1 MIAKPTDEEAALLDR
16 CLASVSPH
24 VDGVFITQAGPRP
37 NEKMSKVIAKYKGHE
52 TFFKWNNSFADA
64 RNYSYAQVPKEYE
77 YILWCDS
84 DDIWR
89 GLEKLKA
96 TVEEN
101 QNIDSFSFWYLYA
114 FDEWKNPIVVHHKTC
129 LTRNDGCVTWEGS
142 LHEDFRKNR
151 TINSKHVEGIERMHL
166 SNEDRF
172 ARAKERNLE
181 VSQGQLEENPNDPR
195 SYWNV
200 GNSLSAL
207 MKYEEAIEMFNKF
220 LETSRSDDEKYIVR
234 LRMAENYWGLDK
246 KEKAVE
252 SLQYA
257 IGMKSL
263 YPDAYIK
270 LGEYYYH
277 MGKYDEALERLKVGI
292 TMKPPYTSIIVYN
305 PRDYDFTPLKWMAY
319 TYVALNQPSLAYECF
334 KAMLEITPKDKNLQQ
349 LVERMKKESDKA
361 MKVLKKYE
369 KIKDLKG
376 EDLKKALNKI
386 PKEFQSH
393 PYFTSLRHKNF
404 IKQESS
410 GKEISYMCGYTEKE
424 WNPEVA
430 EKEGVGGSEEA
441 VIHLSKRWAEM
452 GYEVTVYNNCGHEA
466 KVYDGVTYKPFW
478 EWNYR
483 DKQDVVIL
491 WRSPIMCDY
500 EINADKVFIDLHD
513 VIKEGEFNE
522 KRLSRIDKIFVKTD
536 FHRSLF
542 PNITDD
548 MFAVIPN
555 GIDPEPFKGEHKKDP
570 YLIINTSSPDRSIS
584 AFIEGFKKV
593 KEQVPEAKAKWAYG
607 WGIFDI
613 VHGNDQQ
620 VMKWKND
627 IEKQIEETDGLE
639 ALGRISH
646 GEVAKLYNEATVFGY
661 PTEFAEIHC
670 ISAVKAQ
677 AAGAIPVTTDFAAL
691 NETVQHGFKIH
702 SDKNKDN
709 WCPPYK
715 HDFSLENNIDKWV
728 DTVVKTLKGEYNV
741 DINNM
746 REWAVDTYDWDKI
759 AKLWINNNQ

>member
-1 MIAKPTDEEAALLDR
+1 
-16 CLASVSPH
+16 
-24 VDGVFITQAGPRP
+24 
-37 NEKMSKVIAKYKGHE
+37 
-52 TFFKWNNSFADA
+52 
-64 RNYSYAQVPKEYE
+64 
-77 YILWCDS
+77 
-84 DDIWR
+84 
-89 GLEKLKA
+89 
-96 TVEEN
+96 
-101 QNIDSFSFWYLYA
+101 
-114 FDEWKNPIVVHHKTC
+114 
-129 LTRNDGCVTWEGS
+129 
-142 LHEDFRKNR
+142 
-151 TINSKHVEGIERMHL
+151 
-166 SNEDRF
+166 
-172 ARAKERNLE
+172 
-181 VSQGQLEENPNDPR
+181 
-195 SYWNV
+195 
-200 GNSLSAL
+200 
-207 MKYEEAIEMFNKF
+207 
-220 LETSRSDDEKYIVR
+220 
-234 LRMAENYWGLDK
+234 
-246 KEKAVE
+246 
-252 SLQYA
+252 
-257 IGMKSL
+257 
-263 YPDAYIK
+263 
-270 LGEYYYH
+270 
-277 MGKYDEALERLKVGI
+277 
-292 TMKPPYTSIIVYN
+292 
-305 PRDYDFTPLKWMAY
+305 
-319 TYVALNQPSLAYECF
+319 
-334 KAMLEITPKDKNLQQ
+334 
-349 LVERMKKESDKA
+349 
-361 MKVLKKYE
+361 
-369 KIKDLKG
+369 
-376 EDLKKALNKI
+376 
-386 PKEFQSH
+386 
-393 PYFTSLRHKNF
+393 
-404 IKQESS
+404 
-410 GKEISYMCGYTEKE
+410 
-424 WNPEVA
+424 
-430 EKEGVGGSEEA
+430 
-441 VIHLSKRWAEM
+441 M